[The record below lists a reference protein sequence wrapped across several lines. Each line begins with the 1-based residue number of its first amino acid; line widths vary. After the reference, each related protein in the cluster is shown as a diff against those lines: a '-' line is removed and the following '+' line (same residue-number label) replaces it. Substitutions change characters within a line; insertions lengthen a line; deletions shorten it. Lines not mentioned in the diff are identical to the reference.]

1 MIERINDEGYY
12 LVQFE
17 ATFAVASWDQYAP
30 LLEAASTQGCS
41 SRGEDRW
48 KDRIKPYVS
57 LQGGY

>member
-17 ATFAVASWDQYAP
+17 TTLAVAICDESAS
-30 LLEAASTQGCS
+30 LLEAASTQGWS
-41 SRGEDRW
+41 SWSEERW

-57 LQGGY
+57 L